1 MAEEDGGWA
10 RGERPTPKQQWTKDV
25 QSLAK
30 LLLEETTIL
39 DLSWEQKFMV
49 GDEPVCLEAVTGL
62 T

>member
-1 MAEEDGGWA
+1 MAEEEDGGWA

-39 DLSWEQKFMV
+39 DLSWEKLMV
-49 GDEPVCLEAVTGL
+49 GDEPVC
-62 T
+62 